1 MIRNFRE
8 GIELKKRRWKMKAYE
23 NSFSGHDA
31 VDWFL
36 LYLRSNQK
44 FGDHSTRA
52 QAKMLLQKF
61 LENGIIEDARGKDK
75 GTFEDDNHLYRF
87 TEKTENICKSKTE
100 ITTERSVTNLLR
112 SVSVRRKTT
121 CASSSSQSSL
131 RTSNSKNNVITRS
144 QSMKQALMSPTAY
157 IMPPLQPTGVTP
169 VAQTL
174 DAFTIDSAE
183 KPFREKSVDVEPK
196 RNSGVADEE
205 IQISELEQPDF
216 GESEE
221 ENYNSI
227 LQNAGI
233 DNRAFNV
240 EAMSPLLTPFH
251 RTWSLRDHKSMK
263 YRHKFVV
270 DCEEEDV
277 QNQPSFVI
285 NKSIRR
291 NKVKRTKSSKLVT
304 GISFVK
310 TEISDSPT
318 KRTRATATI
327 TETCGSP
334 FKRAKIVSN
343 DQSIESESFQASS
356 NDIIDKETMSGKEN
370 AVSESEFV
378 PSSFKLERKR
388 YLRPA
393 TRSDTS
399 LRKLERNA
407 SQGRRTNSY
416 YNALS
421 DGQGRMFRTEA
432 LVRYV
437 NYIMCIL
444 LHQVSSQISL

>member
-8 GIELKKRRWKMKAYE
+8 GIELKKRRWKMKSHE

-61 LENGIIEDARGKDK
+61 LENGIIEDARGKNK
-75 GTFEDDNHLYRF
+75 STFEDDNHLYRF

-100 ITTERSVTNLLR
+100 IATQKSVTNLLR

-121 CASSSSQSSL
+121 YASSSSQGSL
-131 RTSNSKNNVITRS
+131 RPSNSKNNVVTRS
-144 QSMKQALMSPTAY
+144 QSMRQALMSPNAS
-157 IMPPLQPTGVTP
+157 IMPPPQATGVTP

-174 DAFTIDSAE
+174 DAFSIDSAE

-196 RNSGVADEE
+196 RNSGVADED
-205 IQISELEQPDF
+205 IKISELEQPDF
-216 GESEE
+216 DESEE

-233 DNRAFNV
+233 DNRAFIV
-240 EAMSPLLTPFH
+240 ETMSPFVTPFQ
-251 RTWSLRDHKSMK
+251 RTWSLRDAKSMK

-270 DCEEEDV
+270 NCEEEDA
-277 QNQPSFVI
+277 QNEPSFVI

-291 NKVKRTKSSKLVT
+291 NKIKRTKSSKLVT
-304 GISFVK
+304 GISFMK
-310 TEISDSPT
+310 TENCDSPT
-318 KRTRATATI
+318 KRNRAISTT

-334 FKRAKIVSN
+334 TKRAKITN
-343 DQSIESESFQASS
+343 DCQPDESKSLQTSAINS
-356 NDIIDKETMSGKEN
+356 IDKQTVQTNGKEN
-370 AVSESEFV
+370 DVPKIDFV
-378 PSSFKLERKR
+378 PNSFKLERKR

-399 LRKLERNA
+399 LRRLERKA
-407 SQGRRTNSY
+407 SHSKRTNSY
-416 YNALS
+416 HSALG
-421 DGQGRMFRTEA
+421 DGGGSIFRTEA
-432 LVRYV
+432 LVR
-437 NYIMCIL
+437 
-444 LHQVSSQISL
+444 

>member
-61 LENGIIEDARGKDK
+61 LENGIIEDARGKGK

-100 ITTERSVTNLLR
+100 IATQRSVTNLLR

-121 CASSSSQSSL
+121 YASSGSQGSL
-131 RTSNSKNNVITRS
+131 RTSNSKNNIITRS
-144 QSMKQALMSPTAY
+144 QSMKQALMSPNAS
-157 IMPPLQPTGVTP
+157 IMPPPQATGVTP

-174 DAFTIDSAE
+174 DAFSIDSAE
-183 KPFREKSVDVEPK
+183 KPFREESVDVEPK
-196 RNSGVADEE
+196 RNSGVVDEE

-216 GESEE
+216 DESEE

-233 DNRAFNV
+233 DNRAFIV
-240 EAMSPLLTPFH
+240 EAMSPLLTPFQ
-251 RTWSLRDHKSMK
+251 RTWSLRDAKSMK

-270 DCEEEDV
+270 NCEEEDV
-277 QNQPSFVI
+277 QNEPSFVI

-291 NKVKRTKSSKLVT
+291 NRVKHTKSSKLVT

-310 TEISDSPT
+310 TEHCDSPT
-318 KRTRATATI
+318 KRTRATSTLKETI
-327 TETCGSP
+327 GSP
-334 FKRAKIVSN
+334 SKRAKITSN
-343 DQSIESESFQASS
+343 DMPIDSESFQASS
-356 NDIIDKETMSGKEN
+356 NDTIEKQTIHMIGKEN
-370 AVSESEFV
+370 AVSQTEFV

-416 YNALS
+416 YSALS
-421 DGQGRMFRTEA
+421 DGEGSIFRTEA

-437 NYIMCIL
+437 
-444 LHQVSSQISL
+444 S